1 MTLPLCLKY
10 TFCTMPRNADTLG
23 VSITDPGIFPPA
35 DTFKDVG
42 SLISTLLPNLL
53 LGAGV
58 VLFIIILVM
67 GFKTVQGAGSGDAEA
82 AAKGKRALTYAIAGF
97 LIVFTSF
104 WIIQL
109 IEFIFGVEIFNPTEL
124 Q

>member
-1 MTLPLCLKY
+1 MKY
-10 TFCTMPRNADTLG
+10 THSAMLRDENVLG
-23 VSITDPGIFPPA
+23 VSITDPAIFPPA
-35 DTFKDVG
+35 PTFGSVG
-42 SLISTLLPNLL
+42 QLISTLLPNLL

-67 GFKTVQGAGSGDAEA
+67 GFRTVQGAGSGDAEA

-97 LIVFTSF
+97 LLVFASY

-109 IEFIFGVEIFNPTEL
+109 IEFLTGVKIFNPDL
-124 Q
+124 P

>member
-1 MTLPLCLKY
+1 
-10 TFCTMPRNADTLG
+10 MPRDADTLG